1 MKTSTL
7 VFAVIGC
14 ANGLP
19 ASAQEQPVIPE
30 FAAVDKD
37 MDGVLSIKE
46 AQLLFPSL
54 TLTDVVVDG
63 LLSTKEAELALPGLL
78 YSNDNHEDD
87 AKMVGPD
94 EYTLMAEQY
103 LRAAQEATSH

>member
-1 MKTSTL
+1 MKNFTIALT
-7 VFAVIGC
+7 VITGFTC
-14 ANGLP
+14 TAAL
-19 ASAQEQPVIPE
+19 AQEQTAIPE

-37 MDGVLSIKE
+37 MDGFLSIKE

-54 TLTDVVVDG
+54 TITDVVMDG

-87 AKMVGPD
+87 TKMVGPD
-94 EYTLMAEQY
+94 EYKLMAEQY
-103 LRAAQEATSH
+103 LLAAEEATAN